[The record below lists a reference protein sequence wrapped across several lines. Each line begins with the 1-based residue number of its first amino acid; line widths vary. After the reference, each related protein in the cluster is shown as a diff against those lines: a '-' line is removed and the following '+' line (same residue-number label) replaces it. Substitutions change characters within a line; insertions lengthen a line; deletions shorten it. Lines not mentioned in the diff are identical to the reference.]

1 MTASLHF
8 KFYDSSLIM
17 IIKDDEKVNLQSYL
31 SYLRKDASGSAAMY
45 VLFYSNI
52 DVNYVHYKRK
62 PELCQTESRSTY
74 TPLLLNETI
83 TVSDFL

>member
-1 MTASLHF
+1 MTSSLHF
-8 KFYDSSLIM
+8 KFYDFSIIM

-31 SYLRKDASGSAAMY
+31 SYLREKASCSAMY
-45 VLFYSNI
+45 MLFYSNI

-62 PELCQTESRSTY
+62 PELCQIESHSTY
-74 TPLLLNETI
+74 TPLLLSETI